1 MIPRHITGAHIEQ
14 AIRLIM
20 RDGMPPGRRSRGYCL
35 ATKGEHLP
43 PKYTI
48 ALAHQVA
55 TGELLPSD
63 RFSGGRESNEFL
75 RRRGF
80 AVIECN
86 CCGSV
91 PDGPRVAVPRPTVTR
106 ARTSP
111 PSRTRNGVTRASSG
125 SGSFSSASTGRACA
139 TADFHGGR
147 ASQRTREPRSAP
159 FSETWPGFWRD
170 IADMTSARSCVPRC
184 SQAVTT
190 GFPTQDSS
198 SSSMRASTSRA
209 LGSLPLPCTRTDTP
223 WGSPRDAGWSFANNT
238 TQGTTIPP
246 SATNS
251 EPGTTHCG
259 TSSRRSW
266 ACSPRCGSTPA
277 TGSGAR
283 SIRTARRT
291 GSASRT

>member
-1 MIPRHITGAHIEQ
+1 
-14 AIRLIM
+14 
-20 RDGMPPGRRSRGYCL
+20 MPPGRRSRGYCL
-35 ATKGEHLP
+35 ATKGEHFP

-55 TGELLPSD
+55 AGELLPSD

-80 AVIECN
+80 AVIECD

-91 PDGPRVAVPRPTVTR
+91 GDGPGAVVLRPTVRR

-111 PSRTRNGVTRASSG
+111 SKPHSERCHACKFRVGQLLERIY
-125 SGSFSSASTGRACA
+125 GRAWS
-139 TADFHGGR
+139 TADFHGRR
-147 ASQRTREPRSAP
+147 ASQRTREPQSTR

-170 IADMTSARSCVPRC
+170 IAVMASARSCVPRC
-184 SQAVTT
+184 SQPVTT
-190 GFPTQDSS
+190 GFPTLDSS

-209 LGSLPLPCTRTDTP
+209 RGSLPSPCTWTGTP
-223 WGSPRDAGWSFANNT
+223 WGSPQDAGWSFANNM

-251 EPGTTHCG
+251 EPGTTHCA
-259 TSSRRSW
+259 TSSRLSK
-266 ACSPRCGSTPA
+266 ACSPRRGSTRA
-277 TGSGAR
+277 TGFGAR
-283 SIRTARRT
+283 LIWTAGRT
-291 GSASRT
+291 GRVSRT